1 MTPNNQ
7 KNKKDMVKILEERW
21 PKLFNFN
28 FPKPLMVGIIIDIF
42 SITDEA
48 EHVQIKKSVTAYVRR
63 LKYARCLAKGGPRY
77 NLDGEIS
84 GEVSKEAQLV
94 AINDIK
100 KNKEKVKN
108 KAKNIAL
115 DKKNK
120 EEAAL
125 RKAAEKES
133 LSFTKTTSIKVKK
146 ENTLSEDKALI
157 QPLSLKLGS
166 SKKAQPKIVVK
177 KKRSFMIPQ

>member
-1 MTPNNQ
+1 MIPNNQ
-7 KNKKDMVKILEERW
+7 KNKNKKEMVKILEERW
-21 PKLFNFN
+21 PNLFNFN
-28 FPKPLMVGIIIDIF
+28 FPKPLMVGISIDIF

-48 EHVQIKKSVTAYVRR
+48 EHAQIKESITAYAGR

-77 NLDGEIS
+77 NLDGLTS

-94 AINDIK
+94 AINDIR
-100 KNKEKVKN
+100 KNKDKVKN

-125 RKAAEKES
+125 RKVAEKES
-133 LSFTKTTSIKVKK
+133 LSSIKKTGIK
-146 ENTLSEDKALI
+146 ENKLSEDKALI

-166 SKKAQPKIVVK
+166 SKKTQPKIVVK
-177 KKRSFMIPQ
+177 KKRTFVIPQ